1 MESLNLITIGLL
13 GGGAVLAVLGFL
25 VAVTLRRVVP
35 TNEVHIVQS
44 SKETKSYGK
53 GTGHGNTYFE
63 WPSSLP
69 FLGITKTVMP
79 TSNFDVDLKAYEAY
93 DEGRLPFVV
102 DVKAFFR
109 IADSNEA
116 AQKVANFEELLNQ
129 LTAIVQGAVRTVLA
143 SNSIEEIMQGRGKF
157 GTEFTNEVKEQLK
170 NWGVETVKNIEL
182 MDIRDH
188 ANSKVI
194 ANIMEKKKSLIESQS
209 RIEVAKNQRDA
220 ELAEIA
226 AKQETDL
233 KDQAA
238 KEAVGLRTTQQEQNV
253 ALAQQAQAQVVKEQ
267 EKLTKEKEMAVQKV
281 AELRKAEILKEVSI
295 VKAQQDRETALIKA
309 EADKQTTTLV
319 AEGQLEAKKR
329 EADGIAAEGKA
340 KADAQEALL
349 LAPVNAQTTLA
360 KEIGSNKE
368 YQKYLLSVE
377 QIKAN
382 QAVGTAQAEALKAA
396 QIKVIANSGN
406 ASEGLNSI
414 GDIFTS
420 KGGTQVGAMLEGLA
434 NTEQGQA
441 LLNAVGLSTKEETSA
456 PTPSPAVTTAKKSNA
471 NGSALNGS
479 AR

>member
-1 MESLNLITIGLL
+1 MDIITLGLI
-13 GGGAVLAVLGFL
+13 GGAAVLAFIGFM

-44 SKETKSYGK
+44 SKNTTSYGK
-53 GTGHGNTYFE
+53 GTGHGNSYFE

-69 FLGITKTVMP
+69 FLGVTKTVMP

-143 SNSIEEIMQGRGKF
+143 SNSIEEIMQGRSKF
-157 GTEFTNEVKEQLK
+157 GTEFTEQVREQLR

-220 ELAEIA
+220 ELAEIS

-233 KDQAA
+233 KDQSA

-267 EKLTKEKEMAVQKV
+267 EKATKEKEMAVLKV
-281 AELRKAEILKEVSI
+281 ESVRKAEIAKEVAL
-295 VKAQQDRETALIKA
+295 VKAEQDKQQALIAA
-309 EADKQTTTLV
+309 EAEKGKTVTLS
-319 AEGQLEAKKR
+319 AGQLEATKNLA
-329 EADGIAAEGKA
+329 EGIAAEGKA
-340 KADAQEALL
+340 KADAERAML
-349 LAPVNAQTTLA
+349 LAPVEAQTTLA
-360 KEIGSNKE
+360 KEIGSNNA
-368 YQKYLLSVE
+368 YQDYLISVE
-377 QIKAN
+377 RIKAG
-382 QAVGTAQAEALKAA
+382 QAVGIEQAKALQAA
-396 QIKVIANSGN
+396 EVKVISNTGN
-406 ASEGLNSI
+406 PTQGLNSVM
-414 GDIFTS
+414 DLFSS
-420 KGGTQVGAMLEGLA
+420 KGGTELGAMLEGLS
-434 NTEQGQA
+434 NTDTG
-441 LLNAVGLSTKEETSA
+441 KEL
-456 PTPSPAVTTAKKSNA
+456 VNKVLGTTGGKKSN
-471 NGSALNGS
+471 NSNTSPLNGK
-479 AR
+479 A

>member
-1 MESLNLITIGLL
+1 MESLNLLTIGLL
-13 GGGAVLAVLGFL
+13 GGGAVLAVVGFL

-63 WPSSLP
+63 WPASLP

-79 TSNFDVDLKAYEAY
+79 TSNFDVDLKGYEAY

-143 SNSIEEIMQGRGKF
+143 SNSIEEIMQGRSKF
-157 GTEFTNEVKEQLK
+157 GNEFTAEVKEQLK

-220 ELAEIA
+220 ELSEIA

-233 KDQAA
+233 KAQAA
-238 KEAVGLRTTQQEQNV
+238 LEAVGLRTTQQEQNV

-267 EKLTKEKEMAVQKV
+267 EKLTKEKEMNVLQV
-281 AELRKAEILKEVSI
+281 ESVRKAEIAKAVAL
-295 VKAQQDRETALIKA
+295 VKAEEDKQKALIAA
-309 EADKQTTTLV
+309 EAEKQKTATIS
-319 AEGQLEAKKR
+319 AGQLEATKNLA
-329 EADGIAAEGKA
+329 EGIAAEGKA
-340 KADAQEALL
+340 KADAERAMLS
-349 LAPVNAQTTLA
+349 APVEAQITLA
-360 KEIGSNKE
+360 KEIGSNDS
-368 YQKYLLSVE
+368 YQKYLLGVE

-382 QAVGTAQAEALKAA
+382 QAVGTAQADALKAA

-414 GDIFTS
+414 GDIFSS

-441 LLNAVGLSTKEETSA
+441 LLNAVGLAKTEEKTA
-456 PTPSPAVTTAKKSNA
+456 TPSPAVTTAKKNSA

>member
-1 MESLNLITIGLL
+1 MDIITL
-13 GGGAVLAVLGFL
+13 GIAGAAALLAVVGFI
-25 VAVTLRRVVP
+25 VAVSLRRIVP

-44 SKETKSYGK
+44 SKSTVSYGK
-53 GTGHGNTYFE
+53 GTGHGNAYFE

-69 FLGITKTVMP
+69 ILGVTKTIMP

-116 AQKVANFEELLNQ
+116 AQKVANFDELLNQ

-188 ANSKVI
+188 QNSKVI

-220 ELAEIA
+220 ELSEIS

-233 KDQAA
+233 KAQAA
-238 KEAVGLRTTQQEQNV
+238 LEAVGLRTTQQEQNV

-267 EKLTKEKEMAVQKV
+267 EKLTKEKEMNVLKV
-281 AELRKAEILKEVSI
+281 ESVRKAEIAKEVAL
-295 VKAQQDRETALIKA
+295 VKAEQDKQQALIAA
-309 EADKQTTTLV
+309 EAEKGKTVTLS
-319 AEGQLEAKKR
+319 AGNLEATKNLA
-329 EADGIAAEGKA
+329 EGIAAEGKA
-340 KADAQEALL
+340 KADAERAMLS
-349 LAPVNAQTTLA
+349 APVEAQITLA
-360 KEIGSNKE
+360 KEIGSNE
-368 YQKYLLSVE
+368 SYQKYLVTIEQVKATASVGME
-377 QIKAN
+377 QAKAL
-382 QAVGTAQAEALKAA
+382 QKAEV
-396 QIKVIANSGN
+396 KVISNTGSP
-406 ASEGLNSI
+406 STGLTSVM
-414 GDIFTS
+414 DLFSS
-420 KGGTQVGAMLEGLA
+420 KGGTELGAMLEGLA
-434 NTEQGQA
+434 NTDKGQE
-441 LLNAVGLSTKEETSA
+441 LLSKFMGSQTGGG
-456 PTPSPAVTTAKKSNA
+456 KKSTGA
-471 NGSALNGS
+471 SSSPLNGTGK
-479 AR
+479 A

>member
-1 MESLNLITIGLL
+1 MDLL
-13 GGGAVLAVLGFL
+13 TLGIAGGVAL
-25 VAVTLRRVVP
+25 VAAVAVIVAISLRRVVP

-44 SKETKSYGK
+44 SKSTTSYGK
-53 GTGHGNTYFE
+53 GTGHGNAYFE
-63 WPSSLP
+63 WPSAIP
-69 FLGITKTVMP
+69 FLGVTKTVMP

-143 SNSIEEIMQGRGKF
+143 SNSIEEIMQGRSKF
-157 GTEFTNEVKEQLK
+157 GTEFTNEVREQLK

-220 ELAEIA
+220 ELAEIS

-238 KEAVGLRTTQQEQNV
+238 KEAVGLRTTQQEQAV

-267 EKLTKEKEMAVQKV
+267 EKLTKEKEMNVLKV
-281 AELRKAEILKEVSI
+281 ESVRKAEIAKEVAL
-295 VKAQQDRETALIKA
+295 VKAEQDKQQALIAADA
-309 EADKQTTTLV
+309 EKGKTVTLS
-319 AEGQLEAKKR
+319 AGQLEATKNKA
-329 EADGIAAEGKA
+329 EGIAAEGKA
-340 KADAQEALL
+340 KADAERAMLS
-349 LAPVNAQTTLA
+349 APVEAQITLA
-360 KEIGSNKE
+360 KEIGSNDS
-368 YQKYLLSVE
+368 YQKYLLGVE
-377 QIKAN
+377 TIKAN

-396 QIKVIANSGN
+396 NIKVIANSG
-406 ASEGLNSI
+406 SVSGGISSLSDLI
-414 GDIFTS
+414 SS
-420 KGGTQVGAMLEGLA
+420 KGGTEIGAMLEGLA
-434 NTEQGQA
+434 NTE
-441 LLNAVGLSTKEETSA
+441 VGEQLISKVL
-456 PTPSPAVTTAKKSNA
+456 PTGGKKSNGA
-471 NGSALNGS
+471 GTSVMNGKA
-479 AR
+479 